1 MDLLRTGSPHAV
13 GNERWRP
20 VRHCCGFA
28 LQLRRDLFNARVK
41 GVQVRA
47 DERKRETEQTS
58 CDLTRALLRV
68 ALEVDLAFPKDEHD
82 VAAGSRTRKL
92 VREEVGP
99 AGAYAVTHI
108 MEGGD
113 ELPRKLGG
121 CVDLRCE
128 RCFEASRRFGHRGEI
143 ERKCCCRGGREPFLP
158 FELFARGRE

>member
-1 MDLLRTGSPHAV
+1 M
-13 GNERWRP
+13 
-20 VRHCCGFA
+20 
-28 LQLRRDLFNARVK
+28 RDGDPSVTAAASRFNSAATSSTRAK

-113 ELPRKLGG
+113 ELPRPPAVARIVL
-121 CVDLRCE
+121 
-128 RCFEASRRFGHRGEI
+128 SR
-143 ERKCCCRGGREPFLP
+143 L
-158 FELFARGRE
+158 